1 MSSQTN
7 IPNSFFGYGIAIF
20 PFLLLI
26 GPLISELFLISLI
39 FFSFFIIIKEKKVF
53 YLNRFLVFF
62 GIFYLST
69 LFSTLINFY
78 NFDYAIGGILYF
90 RIPLFAISIW
100 FILDNFKFSDKK
112 IVLFYG
118 IFFLILIFDSL
129 LQFYYGKNLFGYAY
143 QFHYLLDD
151 LTVYENCNLV
161 FKIAK
166 NYNDQS
172 SKILQILDEL
182 GISHLRDSYPY
193 MLSGGERQRVA
204 IARAIVHQ
212 PRFVIMDE
220 PTGNLDQDNAEII
233 QDLTIKLSKNHN
245 IGIVVATHDLQYAD
259 KLDCVFRI
267 EKGDLKSI

>member
-1 MSSQTN
+1 M
-7 IPNSFFGYGIAIF
+7 
-20 PFLLLI
+20 
-26 GPLISELFLISLI
+26 
-39 FFSFFIIIKEKKVF
+39 
-53 YLNRFLVFF
+53 
-62 GIFYLST
+62 
-69 LFSTLINFY
+69 
-78 NFDYAIGGILYF
+78 ILQF
-90 RIPLFAISIW
+90 M
-100 FILDNFKFSDKK
+100 K
-112 IVLFYG
+112 IV
-118 IFFLILIFDSL
+118 
-129 LQFYYGKNLFGYAY
+129 
-143 QFHYLLDD
+143 
-151 LTVYENCNLV
+151 NLV